1 MSDRYEEMLSVFDPE
16 FHRAVAALG
25 FDVWIAA
32 DCPMCA
38 TVTAVPA
45 TREQVA
51 AYEAGALVQD
61 AFPHLTADAR
71 ETIISGLCPTCFDT
85 MTISLN

>member
-1 MSDRYEEMLSVFDPE
+1 MSDPYEEMLSVFDAE

-32 DCPMCA
+32 DCPVCA

-45 TREQVA
+45 TREQIA

-71 ETIISGLCPTCFDT
+71 ETILSGLCGVCFDT
-85 MTISLN
+85 IIVNSN